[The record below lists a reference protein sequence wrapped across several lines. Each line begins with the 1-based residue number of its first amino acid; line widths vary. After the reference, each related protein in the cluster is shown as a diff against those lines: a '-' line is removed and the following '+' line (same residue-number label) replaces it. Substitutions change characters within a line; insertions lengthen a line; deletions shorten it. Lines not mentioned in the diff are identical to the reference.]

1 MGDLAGFHD
10 QSFVNVGNH
19 TSTSD
24 GRFNEGIKFLVSADC
39 QLKVA
44 GSNAL
49 DLEVLA
55 CVSCQFED
63 LSGEVLKDSS

>member
-1 MGDLAGFHD
+1 MGNLAGLHD
-10 QSFVNVGNH
+10 QSLVNVGND
-19 TSTSD
+19 TSTGD
-24 GRFNEGIKFLVSADC
+24 GGFNEGIKFLVSADC

-44 GSNAL
+44 GSDAL

-63 LSGEVLKDSS
+63 LSGEVLKDGS